1 MENLAMT
8 CKILYDREFL
18 QNQKLFKGG
27 FSHKKVL
34 YDNYL
39 EYQTLCEEFNKNL
52 PITITN
58 IGLDDWSKIYNSRN
72 SLSVIK
78 FEKIEKCI
86 NKLTKDQIKIK
97 VNKICSIIYHNIDII
112 ISMFGT
118 VNLDVRNSYDI
129 ECSECGNVDE
139 LDVESIDNPIKTREY
154 LNDLFTGLIKNLIFS
169 NHTGVAGLIEELIQF
184 KCVKCEMYKDMIY
197 EKDMCYK
204 CCKSP

>member
-34 YDNYL
+34 YDNYS

-52 PITITN
+52 PITIRN

-72 SLSVIK
+72 CLSVIK

-86 NKLTKDQIKIK
+86 NKLTKDHIKIK

-118 VNLDVRNSYDI
+118 VNLDVRSSYDI
-129 ECSECGNVDE
+129 ECSECGNTDE

-154 LNDLFTGLIKNLIFS
+154 LNNLFTGLIKNLIFS
-169 NHTGVAGLIEELIQF
+169 NHTGVTGLIEELIQF

-197 EKDMCYK
+197 EKDICYK